1 MDLSQWCKGWKW
13 DSFNVVNPDNG
24 TLFSDVKADNR
35 TSFNDVNPDNGTS
48 SSDITVKNEAS
59 FNDVGADSGT
69 SFNDV
74 KLITGPPSMM

>member
-1 MDLSQWCKGWKW
+1 M
-13 DSFNVVNPDNG
+13 
-24 TLFSDVKADNR
+24 
-35 TSFNDVNPDNGTS
+35 TSFNYVNPDNGTS